1 MSKTINQIKQHEGL
15 RLKMYQCTAGCNTI
29 GYGRN
34 LDDVGISQ
42 DEAEYML
49 LNDVNKVFN
58 QLNDNLSYFAGLNEA
73 RQAVLINMAFNMGYT
88 GLMRFKK
95 FLSDVENGFFE
106 KASREML
113 DSIWATQVGM
123 RSYELSQQ
131 MKTGEFYE

>member
-15 RLKMYQCTAGCNTI
+15 RLKMYQCTAGRNTI

-95 FLSDVENGFFE
+95 FLADVENGFFE
-106 KASREML
+106 KASKEML
-113 DSIWATQVGM
+113 DSRWAAQVGM

-131 MKTGEFYE
+131 VKTGEFYE